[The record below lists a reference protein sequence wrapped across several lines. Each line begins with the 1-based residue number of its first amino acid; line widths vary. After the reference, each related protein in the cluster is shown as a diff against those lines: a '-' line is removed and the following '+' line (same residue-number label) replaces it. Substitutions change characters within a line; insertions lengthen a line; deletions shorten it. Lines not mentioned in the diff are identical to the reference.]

1 MYFFHV
7 SHINIHLYWS
17 MEKFHEVWNQEV
29 TWNDKLYLCW
39 ITLLSEWNYRSST
52 KPCYFAQV
60 TLIELYNK
68 SHEGFMLSWDQ
79 ENASIGLK
87 LRFKLYRDATLTDV
101 DQLLTVLAWSYTL
114 NKSWSLSWIELNL
127 FDAQELIQCLARSNG
142 AHKNQQT
149 AVFGTLKFG

>member
-1 MYFFHV
+1 M
-7 SHINIHLYWS
+7 SRINIHLYWS

-39 ITLLSEWNYRSST
+39 IALLSEWNYGSTT

-68 SHEGFMLSWDQ
+68 SYKRFMLSRDQ

-87 LRFKLYRDATLTDV
+87 LRFKLYRDATLTCV
-101 DQLLTVLAWSYTL
+101 DQWLTVFAWQCTL
-114 NKSWSLSWIELNL
+114 KQSCTTWLYQQLL
-127 FDAQELIQCLARSNG
+127 FLGHELIKCLTWSFR
-142 AHKNQQT
+142 AHNNQH
-149 AVFGTLKFG
+149 GTVLELRKIF